1 MIKSI
6 FDKIARQFIKNYD
19 IKKMI
24 GGGVHDR

>member
-24 GGGVHDR
+24 GGVQDR